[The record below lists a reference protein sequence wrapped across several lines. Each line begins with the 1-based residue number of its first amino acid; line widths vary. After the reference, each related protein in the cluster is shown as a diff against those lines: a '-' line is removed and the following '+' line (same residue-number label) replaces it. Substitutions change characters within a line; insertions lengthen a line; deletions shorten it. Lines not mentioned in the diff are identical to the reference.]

1 MLALNVSWIL
11 FLLVTIYDNQTEI
24 LLQSCNYKFQKIKNK
39 SIWATQKGY
48 ISEIDSWFLE
58 AEVGQGEGEE
68 RGLCLLNSNIS
79 TQRAAEPH
87 FCGRE
92 LRLQFPSGFHKAR
105 ELGE

>member
-1 MLALNVSWIL
+1 MFRGYYSSWL
-11 FLLVTIYDNQTEI
+11 QFMTTKQRFCYK
-24 LLQSCNYKFQKIKNK
+24 QSCNYKFQKIKNK

-68 RGLCLLNSNIS
+68 RGLCLPNSNIS